1 MLDMM
6 LVVYEN
12 LNNYVFGSN
21 IFTVFAFMFLIYGF
35 MVVKGFSFD
44 VMLIMTLVFTT
55 VGAVWLFPVWLSSL
69 TYMIAGLIV
78 GYIVSKIITR

>member
-1 MLDMM
+1 MFDMM